1 MLEMTL
7 DQDWL
12 VQDLHPALLQNG
24 VWLQID
30 YNYYEGWSITEFS
43 LACILAKTI
52 KSARKKLALSITL
65 FVSPVLFL
73 KVSELMCSREKNYPW
88 AKIE

>member
-1 MLEMTL
+1 MS
-7 DQDWL
+7 
-12 VQDLHPALLQNG
+12 LQPETEIERCRSAICI
-24 VWLQID
+24 QID

-52 KSARKKLALSITL
+52 KSARKELALKITL

-73 KVSELMCSREKNYPW
+73 KVSELMCSREKQLPMGEN
-88 AKIE
+88 